1 MLVDPTCS
9 ILRAATEA
17 GLEWALENPCD
28 RGLPV
33 AHGGRRDLYSDPR
46 HGSIWQMPAVIEL
59 AQHASCHTATF
70 PLCHF
75 GADWQKF
82 TTLMFTPGL
91 QRLLELDGIL
101 CSHQTHK
108 QRAGGAIQ
116 DGKWVSAAA
125 AAYPRELN
133 IYIAQT
139 LYHLSDNAP
148 NRNHQGRSPGLAH
161 TSEPVGSNQ
170 PTMVAPLR
178 TPQPKEMTADLNDN
192 YSGNSAPQSTT
203 TTITQRLT
211 LALRT
216 TRPPRMVW
224 TRRAPPRPQESRRGS
239 QRTTT
244 YGLAQGLDPNLQVTR
259 PPTAPP

>member
-1 MLVDPTCS
+1 M
-9 ILRAATEA
+9 
-17 GLEWALENPCD
+17 
-28 RGLPV
+28 
-33 AHGGRRDLYSDPR
+33 
-46 HGSIWQMPAVIEL
+46 IEL
-59 AQHASCHTATF
+59 SQHASCHTATF

-75 GADWQKF
+75 DADWQKY

-125 AAYPRELN
+125 AAYPREFN
-133 IYIAQT
+133 IYLAQT
-139 LYHLSDNAP
+139 FYHLSDDAP
-148 NRNHQGRSPGLAH
+148 SRNNRHGRSPGLAH